1 MSSPFSSESAPSA
14 SSFLTQSTAAL
25 VVDGDLPLRLSLKTF
40 LREYT
45 GLEDVHTTADA
56 SEALEIIQTH
66 PSIEV
71 ILLSASLPDGEGLPL
86 IDALAELGRP
96 LSILLMANS
105 DAENLESEFRKR
117 GNETLLTN
125 HFLTK
130 PLSFEDLEPVILAA
144 RDEVH
149 AAKSR
154 LLAVP
159 PPTQIVE
166 QPPAE
171 AETPTLIAD
180 PVEQISPT
188 LVADSAEQVAPT
200 IIATPAENHS
210 SSPTTAST
218 MLESI
223 LTRLSNQDKHIAA
236 LEKKLAR
243 QRRKWRWDIIKVIIL
258 GALIWT
264 GLQRGWFRPLA
275 PYWHKADSVVRPTVE
290 DWITKYKAYRYGES
304 EVPKAPEKKESPS
317 SEKPRKQKKAE
328 DPKTI
333 LPESPESPRG
343 VVL

>member
-56 SEALEIIQTH
+56 TEALEIIQTH

-71 ILLSASLPDGEGLPL
+71 ILLAASLPDGEGLSL
-86 IDALAELGRP
+86 IDALAESGRP

-117 GNETLLTN
+117 GNENLLTN

-171 AETPTLIAD
+171 TETPTLIAD
-180 PVEQISPT
+180 PAEQI
-188 LVADSAEQVAPT
+188 APT
-200 IIATPAENHS
+200 IIATPAEDLS
-210 SSPTTAST
+210 SPPTTAST

-258 GALIWT
+258 GVLIWT